1 MGGSRQAI
9 APEPTLTKVTGKPFA
24 HTSGRLAATVLL
36 SVHRA
41 AGGGTAAPGGMSSE
55 PPKLHPPKSF

>member
-1 MGGSRQAI
+1 MGGSRLAI
-9 APEPTLTKVTGKPFA
+9 ALEPTLTKVTGKPFA

-41 AGGGTAAPGGMSSE
+41 PGRMSSE
-55 PPKLHPPKSF
+55 PPELHPPRSF